1 MRHLPHRYGF
11 TEVCGLFLRTR
22 ESSSLGLED
31 RRLSTSKTI
40 TLERADSGMIKSQ
53 SPFKMLLALT
63 TLISLRLRS
72 KWTKRKTAI
81 P

>member
-1 MRHLPHRYGF
+1 M
-11 TEVCGLFLRTR
+11 FLRTR

-53 SPFKMLLALT
+53 SPFKTLLVLT
-63 TLISLRLRS
+63 MLISLRLQS
-72 KWTKRKTAI
+72 KWTRGKIAI
-81 P
+81 PSESLIMLFLADSLDE